1 MSDANT
7 KWVETVCLAMFLTK
21 RWYFESLWFFPPCY
35 IYWIVEAF
43 LLLVA
48 FSWTGTCWVFG
59 IRACLGICNCVGLI
73 AAPTVTFAWILY
85 LFQRLVTT
93 NIFDSNEMFCF
104 ISFSFSEKNLNALT
118 LRTSGWKI
126 MMFGFFRPK
135 LPRIC
140 NSVFNFVWGYCT
152 FELIAVGFSVTQ
164 GLPVRNLQETT
175 AVTARKSLWF
185 PQ

>member
-21 RWYFESLWFFPPCY
+21 RWYFESFWFFPPCY

-59 IRACLGICNCVGLI
+59 I
-73 AAPTVTFAWILY
+73 AAPTVNFAWILY
-85 LFQRLVTT
+85 FFQRLVTT
-93 NIFDSNEMFCF
+93 NIFGSNETFCF
-104 ISFSFSEKNLNALT
+104 ISFSVSEKNLNALT

-164 GLPVRNLQETT
+164 GLPVRNLQEMT
-175 AVTARKSLWF
+175 AVTARKSLCF